1 MFESING
8 LKIIEI
14 LITFGYTND
23 YCIYRYLKKDIG
35 YSIDEFSLDAV
46 NYYLEHYLT
55 QQFIDSRSK
64 SKILNLEIIINHNII
79 RCVQASRQ
87 ESNVSNRRAKLTCAY
102 KNCNISFK
110 KRTSFYCNECKV
122 GLHQECSIHFHG
134 VRPFIYPT
142 KHNSVLK

>member
-23 YCIYRYLKKDIG
+23 YCIYRYLNKDIG
-35 YSIDEFSLDAV
+35 YSIDEFTLDAV
-46 NYYLEHYLT
+46 NHYLKHYWT
-55 QQFIDSRSK
+55 QQFIYTRSK
-64 SKILNLEIIINHNII
+64 SKIQNLEIIINHNIK
-79 RCVQASRQ
+79 RCVQAFKQ
-87 ESNVSNRRAKLTCAY
+87 ESDDSNRRAKLTCAY

-122 GLHQECSIHFHG
+122 G
-134 VRPFIYPT
+134 RA
-142 KHNSVLK
+142 